1 MDQNKVT
8 LIITLNYENLTKNIE
23 TDEII
28 SYEELKNKIIELF
41 NLENIKKDNIELT
54 YLDEDDDLNVLGQEK
69 DELIFAAK
77 EIMDGKFSINLNVS
91 IIKIE
96 KNNNII
102 DEENIGNNLIINE
115 QDKKDEKNK
124 EKNLIVDNNVLFKKK
139 LKNDLNLIYK
149 SKLEDLKDKI
159 NDLVNEKYNS
169 IQKEIIQLS
178 SEINKNDYLKINK
191 NAINDN
197 TKISKIDIEGEGFV
211 IFDNIDKSIV
221 FKEKE
226 IKNKNEYNKNLETIK
241 DKIKS
246 LINEKKKTNSVYMK
260 YGDEIYD
267 IMKNKGADKIE
278 IIDLNNFLKN
288 YLSKKGNENKRTD
301 FINIM
306 SKIYKYIEIKRI
318 NQINLDFFEKGK
330 TIEKENNLLID
341 EENIDFKTQL
351 DTLADTNK
359 YKEEIIQNFLNYATI
374 K

>member
-1 MDQNKVT
+1 MEQNKVT
-8 LIITLNYENLTKNIE
+8 LIITLNYENISKKIE

-28 SYEELKNKIIELF
+28 SYDELKNKIIELF

-211 IFDNIDKSIV
+211 ILDNIDKSIV

-241 DKIKS
+241 DKIKL

-288 YLSKKGNENKRTD
+288 YLSKKGKENLRTD
-301 FINIM
+301 FINTM
-306 SKIYKYIEIKRI
+306 SKIYKYIEIKKI

-351 DTLADTNK
+351 DNLADTNK

>member
-1 MDQNKVT
+1 MEQNKVT
-8 LIITLNYENLTKNIE
+8 LIITLNYENISKKIE

-28 SYEELKNKIIELF
+28 SYDELKNKIIELF

-211 IFDNIDKSIV
+211 ILDNIDKSIV

-241 DKIKS
+241 DKIKL

-288 YLSKKGNENKRTD
+288 YLSKKGKENLRTD
-301 FINIM
+301 FINTM

-318 NQINLDFFEKGK
+318 NQINLDFFEKRK

-351 DTLADTNK
+351 DNLADTNK

>member
-1 MDQNKVT
+1 MEQNKVT
-8 LIITLNYENLTKNIE
+8 LIITLNYENISKKIE

-28 SYEELKNKIIELF
+28 SYDELKNKIIELF

-102 DEENIGNNLIINE
+102 DEENIINNLIINE
-115 QDKKDEKNK
+115 QDKKDDKNK

-241 DKIKS
+241 DKIKL

-288 YLSKKGNENKRTD
+288 YLSKKGKENLRTD
-301 FINIM
+301 FINTM
-306 SKIYKYIEIKRI
+306 SKIYKYIEIKKI

-351 DTLADTNK
+351 DTFADTNK
-359 YKEEIIQNFLNYATI
+359 YKEEIIQNLLNYATI

>member
-1 MDQNKVT
+1 MEQNKVT
-8 LIITLNYENLTKNIE
+8 LIITLNYENISKKIE

-28 SYEELKNKIIELF
+28 SYDELKNKIIELF

-211 IFDNIDKSIV
+211 ILDNIDKSIV

-241 DKIKS
+241 DKIKL

-288 YLSKKGNENKRTD
+288 YLSKKGKENLRTD
-301 FINIM
+301 FINTM
-306 SKIYKYIEIKRI
+306 SKIYKYIEIKKI

-351 DTLADTNK
+351 DTFADTNK
-359 YKEEIIQNFLNYATI
+359 YKEEIIQNLLNYATI

>member
-1 MDQNKVT
+1 MEQNKVT

-241 DKIKS
+241 DKIKL

-288 YLSKKGNENKRTD
+288 YLSKKGNENLRTD
-301 FINIM
+301 FINTM
-306 SKIYKYIEIKRI
+306 SKIYKYIEIKKI

-351 DTLADTNK
+351 DTFADTNK
-359 YKEEIIQNFLNYATI
+359 YKEEIIQNLLNYATI

>member
-1 MDQNKVT
+1 MEQNKVT

-41 NLENIKKDNIELT
+41 NLENIIKDNIELT

-115 QDKKDEKNK
+115 QDKIDEKNK

-241 DKIKS
+241 DKIKL

-267 IMKNKGADKIE
+267 IMQNKGVDKIE

-288 YLSKKGNENKRTD
+288 YLSKKGNENLRTD
-301 FINIM
+301 FINTM
-306 SKIYKYIEIKRI
+306 SKIYKYIEIKKI

-351 DTLADTNK
+351 DNLADTNK

>member
-23 TDEII
+23 TDEIF

-178 SEINKNDYLKINK
+178 SEINKNDYLKINT

-197 TKISKIDIEGEGFV
+197 TKISKMDIEGQGFV
-211 IFDNIDKSIV
+211 IFDDFDKTIV
-221 FKEKE
+221 FNNKE
-226 IKNKNEYNKNLETIK
+226 IKNKTEYNKNLEAIK
-241 DKIKS
+241 DKINL
-246 LINEKKKTNSVYMK
+246 LITEKKKTNLVYMK
-260 YGDEIYD
+260 YGDEIYN
-267 IMKNKGADKIE
+267 IMQNKGADKIE

-288 YLSKKGNENKRTD
+288 YLSKTGNENLRTD
-301 FINIM
+301 FINTM
-306 SKIYKYIEIKRI
+306 SKIYKYIEIKKI

-351 DTLADTNK
+351 DTLADTKK

>member
-1 MDQNKVT
+1 MEQNKVT
-8 LIITLNYENLTKNIE
+8 LIITLNYENISKKIE

-28 SYEELKNKIIELF
+28 SYDELKNKIIELF

-102 DEENIGNNLIINE
+102 DEENIINNLIINE

-241 DKIKS
+241 DKIKL

-288 YLSKKGNENKRTD
+288 YLSKKGKENLRTD
-301 FINIM
+301 FINTM
-306 SKIYKYIEIKRI
+306 SKIYKYIEIKKI

-351 DTLADTNK
+351 DTFADTNK
-359 YKEEIIQNFLNYATI
+359 YKEEIIQNLLNYATI